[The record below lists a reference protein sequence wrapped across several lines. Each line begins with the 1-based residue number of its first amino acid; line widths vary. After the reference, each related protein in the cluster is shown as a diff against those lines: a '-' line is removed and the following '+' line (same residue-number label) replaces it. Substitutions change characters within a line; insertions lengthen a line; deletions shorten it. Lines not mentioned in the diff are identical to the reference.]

1 MRGDLHYLSLDDEG
15 GSVRLVV
22 QGEWVLANYQALQQE
37 VLALKAKV
45 AGSVRTVSQDGDRG
59 LPAVHSL
66 DLQHLGALDTAGAA
80 QLARLLGPS
89 RLLALLQEMT
99 DLAPERRALL
109 SAVAAAQPADLPP
122 SKKTSAWREWLGRLG
137 MSVENLWV
145 LILGLLGFMGL
156 TLEALGRN
164 LFRPRRW
171 RVTSVVAQIEQSG
184 LNAVPIVALLTFM
197 VGAVVAFLGATV
209 LSDFGATI
217 YTVTLVGFSF
227 LREFAVLLTAIL
239 IAGRTAS
246 AYTAQ
251 LGSMKANQEIDA
263 IRTMGLSPI
272 DLLVVPRIIALFIA
286 LPALTFVG
294 MVSGILGGML
304 VCAVALDI
312 SPSMFLTIFQR
323 DIAVSHFFVGMAK
336 APIFAYLIA
345 IIGCLEG
352 FKVQGSAQSV
362 GEHTT
367 SAVVQSIFV
376 VILIDALAALFYM
389 EMGW

>member
-1 MRGDLHYLSLDDEG
+1 MPDHARYLSLDRSNG
-15 GSVRLVV
+15 AARLVV
-22 QGEWVLANYQALQQE
+22 QGEWLLANYQAVEREIQALLRHKGPAREEPSSAQIDHIDLGGL
-37 VLALKAKV
+37 LAI
-45 AGSVRTVSQDGDRG
+45 
-59 LPAVHSL
+59 
-66 DLQHLGALDTAGAA
+66 DTAGAA
-80 QLARLLGPS
+80 QLARLVGPS
-89 RLLALLQEMT
+89 RLRKLLAEERS
-99 DLAPERRALL
+99 LAPERLALL
-109 SAVAAAQPADLPP
+109 MAVAASQPEAGVAAPRP
-122 SKKTSAWREWLGRLG
+122 SALRELLGRIG
-137 MSVENLWV
+137 MSLEEVWK
-145 LILGLLGFMGL
+145 LIVALLGFMGL
-156 TLEALGRN
+156 TLEALLRN
-164 LFRPRRW
+164 LFRPGKW
-171 RVTSVVAQIEQSG
+171 RITAVVAQVEQAG

-197 VGAVVAFLGATV
+197 VGAVIAFLGATV
-209 LSDFGATI
+209 LADFGATI

-263 IRTMGLSPI
+263 IRMMGLSPV
-272 DLLVVPRIIALFIA
+272 DLLVLPRIIALLIA

-304 VCAVALDI
+304 VCAVVLDI
-312 SPSMFLTIFQR
+312 SPTMFLTIFQR
-323 DIAVSHFFVGMAK
+323 DIALRHFYLGMAK
-336 APIFAYLIA
+336 APVFAYLIA
-345 IIGCLEG
+345 VIGCLEG
-352 FKVQGSAQSV
+352 FKVRGSAQSV

>member
-1 MRGDLHYLSLDDEG
+1 MPANEQYLSWSRSGEALQLI
-15 GSVRLVV
+15 VR
-22 QGEWVLANYQALQQE
+22 GEWLLANYQAIE
-37 VLALKAKV
+37 AEINALSTK
-45 AGSVRTVSQDGDRG
+45 SVRAAQAGEPIAPDIDGVDLGG
-59 LPAVHSL
+59 LTAV
-66 DLQHLGALDTAGAA
+66 DTAGAA
-80 QLARLLGPS
+80 QLARLVGPA
-89 RLLALLQEMT
+89 RLRELLSSQDQLPSERLALLM
-99 DLAPERRALL
+99 
-109 SAVAAAQPADLPP
+109 AVAATQPEKTQVPAASSTVRDL
-122 SKKTSAWREWLGRLG
+122 LGRIGISIEEIWKL
-137 MSVENLWV
+137 VV
-145 LILGLLGFMGL
+145 ALLGFMGL
-156 TLEALGRN
+156 TFEALARN
-164 LFRPRRW
+164 LFRPWRW
-171 RVTSVVAQIEQSG
+171 RLTSVVAQLEQAG

-197 VGAVVAFLGATV
+197 VGAVIAFLGATV
-209 LSDFGATI
+209 LADFGATI

-251 LGSMKANQEIDA
+251 IGSMKANEEIDA
-263 IRTMGLSPI
+263 IRMMGLGPI
-272 DLLVVPRIIALFIA
+272 DLLVLPRIIALLIA

-304 VCAVALDI
+304 VCAVSLDI

-323 DIAVSHFFVGMAK
+323 DIALRHFFLGMAK
-336 APIFAYLIA
+336 APVFAYLIA

-352 FKVQGSAQSV
+352 FKVRGSAQSV

>member
-1 MRGDLHYLSLDDEG
+1 MRGEQRFLSLDTRDG
-15 GSVRLVV
+15 AARLVV
-22 QGEWVLANYQALQQE
+22 RGDWVLLNYQALE
-37 VLALKAKV
+37 REISALRAQ
-45 AGSVRTVSQDGDRG
+45 AGSPLDVPTYSPVSLPIMGVDFSG
-59 LPAVHSL
+59 LSAM
-66 DLQHLGALDTAGAA
+66 DTAGAA
-80 QLARLLGPS
+80 QLARLVGPA
-89 RLLALLQEMT
+89 RLREVLDRQTALPAERLALL
-99 DLAPERRALL
+99 A
-109 SAVAAAQPADLPP
+109 AVADAQPQEEPASPRVSRLRE
-122 SKKTSAWREWLGRLG
+122 ALGGLGAAMEQVWRLVVAL
-137 MSVENLWV
+137 V
-145 LILGLLGFMGL
+145 GFLGL
-156 TLEALGRN
+156 TLEALVRN
-164 LFRPRRW
+164 LFRPRQW
-171 RVTSVVAQIEQSG
+171 RITAVVAQIEQSG
-184 LNAVPIVALLTFM
+184 LNAVPIVALLNFM

-209 LSDFGATI
+209 LADFGATI
-217 YTVTLVGFSF
+217 YTVMLVGFSF

-263 IRTMGLSPI
+263 IRMMGLSPI
-272 DLLVVPRIIALFIA
+272 DLLVLPRIMALLVA

-294 MVSGILGGML
+294 MVSGIAGGML
-304 VCAVALDI
+304 VCALALDI
-312 SPSMFLTIFQR
+312 SPSMFLSIFQR
-323 DIAVSHFFVGMAK
+323 DIPLRHFVLGMVK

-352 FKVQGSAQSV
+352 FKVRGSAQSV